1 MKIWSFICG
10 WLKPICPINTAATPL
25 GTRVVE
31 YKVAEKLATICLLG
45 LISTVQGADNETS
58 TSTEP
63 NLPDLEF
70 LEFLGQFETDSGEWV
85 APGVLMEEEFEL
97 LLEAA
102 IRAEQN
108 ENSNENRNDNAHPQQ
123 RNNR

>member
-1 MKIWSFICG
+1 M
-10 WLKPICPINTAATPL
+10 AAAPR
-25 GTRVVE
+25 GTRVME
-31 YKVAEKLATICLLG
+31 YKVAATICLLG
-45 LISTVQGADNETS
+45 LISTVQGADNETG

-70 LEFLGQFETDSGEWV
+70 LEFLGQFETDNGEWV
-85 APGVLMEEEFEL
+85 APGMLMAEEFEV